1 MVTGTHRQPT
11 SIKLKELFLSL
22 QNQLQAKMVTSREFV
37 HHPSA
42 KGAASE
48 QAWLAMLNAYL
59 PQRYRADSAFVIDC
73 EGELSDQ
80 IDIVIY
86 DRQYSPL
93 LFHQDGVLYVPAESV
108 YAVFDV
114 KQELGR
120 WVILQAASKAA
131 SVRKLKRTSV
141 PIHYA
146 GGTYRPKR
154 HLEIMAGV
162 LSLQNRWVSEEL
174 GERLDVVLRQLPA
187 SQFLNLGCAVRCGAF
202 EAVRKNKKTKIEKSK
217 PETAL
222 IFFFLRLLHRL
233 QQMGT
238 VPALD
243 IQKYA
248 QHLS

>member
-22 QNQLQAKMVTSREFV
+22 QTQLQARMVTNREFV

-93 LFHQDGVLYVPAESV
+93 LFHQDGVLYVPGGKCLRRLRCQTGIRHA
-108 YAVFDV
+108 
-114 KQELGR
+114 GR
-120 WVILQAASKAA
+120 FF
-131 SVRKLKRTSV
+131 
-141 PIHYA
+141 
-146 GGTYRPKR
+146 RPPTKR
-154 HLEIMAGV
+154 H
-162 LSLQNRWVSEEL
+162 
-174 GERLDVVLRQLPA
+174 PCA
-187 SQFLNLGCAVRCGAF
+187 S
-202 EAVRKNKKTKIEKSK
+202 
-217 PETAL
+217 
-222 IFFFLRLLHRL
+222 
-233 QQMGT
+233 
-238 VPALD
+238 
-243 IQKYA
+243 
-248 QHLS
+248 

>member
-37 HHPSA
+37 HHAPT

-48 QAWLAMLNAYL
+48 QAWLARLNAYL

-93 LFHQDGVLYVPAESV
+93 IFHQDGVLYVPAESV

-120 WVILQAASKAA
+120 WMILQAANKAA

-146 GGTYRPKR
+146 AGTYRPKR
-154 HLEIMAGV
+154 PIEIIAGV
-162 LSLQNRWVSEEL
+162 LSLQTWWETQEL
-174 GERLDVVLRQLPA
+174 GEPLDKVLTQLPPNK
-187 SQFLNLGCAVRCGAF
+187 FLNLGCAVRCGAF
-202 EAVRKNKKTKIEKSK
+202 EATRKNKKTRIEKSK

-243 IQKYA
+243 IRKYA

>member
-1 MVTGTHRQPT
+1 M
-11 SIKLKELFLSL
+11 
-22 QNQLQAKMVTSREFV
+22 MTSREFV

-48 QAWLAMLNAYL
+48 QAWLAMFNAYL

-73 EGELSDQ
+73 DGELSDQ

-114 KQELGR
+114 KQQLGR
-120 WVILQAASKAA
+120 WVMLQAASKAA
-131 SVRKLKRTSV
+131 SVRKLKRTTV
-141 PIHYA
+141 RIPYA
-146 GGTYRPKR
+146 GGTYRAKR
-154 HLEIMAGV
+154 HREILSGV

-174 GERLDVVLRQLPA
+174 GERIDLVLRQLPRDE
-187 SQFLNLGCAVRCGAF
+187 FLNLGCAVRCGAF
-202 EAVRKNKKTKIEKSK
+202 EAVRRGGKTRVEKSQ

-222 IFFFLRLLHRL
+222 IFFFLRLLQRL
-233 QQMGT
+233 QGMGT
-238 VPALD
+238 VPAMD
-243 IQKYA
+243 IGKYA
-248 QHLS
+248 QRLG

>member
-22 QNQLQAKMVTSREFV
+22 QNQLQAKMVTNREFV
-37 HHPSA
+37 HHAPT

-48 QAWLAMLNAYL
+48 QAWLAMFNAYL

-73 EGELSDQ
+73 DGELSDQ

-120 WVILQAASKAA
+120 WMILQAARKAA

-141 PIHYA
+141 PIPYA
-146 GGTYRPKR
+146 AGTYRPPQR
-154 HLEIMAGV
+154 NH
-162 LSLQNRWVSEEL
+162 RWDL
-174 GERLDVVLRQLPA
+174 
-187 SQFLNLGCAVRCGAF
+187 
-202 EAVRKNKKTKIEKSK
+202 
-217 PETAL
+217 
-222 IFFFLRLLHRL
+222 
-233 QQMGT
+233 
-238 VPALD
+238 VPANLVGNRRIRRTTRQGPD
-243 IQKYA
+243 PAPTQPIPQPGMRRPPRRLRSHPQK
-248 QHLS
+248 QENQN